1 MLNCVWS
8 RLGMS
13 SITFAVVLTASMS
26 SGCSAPAEPD
36 VPASTSEK
44 RHPSYRRARVVVAD
58 DISGKLS
65 VFDIEQNEWIATVE
79 MDGPRKMFASESG
92 DFATL
97 VSSNKE
103 QVGFL
108 RGGVAVAP
116 HDDHIHIYKFPPSV
130 HDFELSGA
138 SPNAVVSNARK
149 IGIFFDGIGDASVVV
164 EQELIPRGDLP
175 IPTTYS
181 TGEKHLGV
189 AIPMTTGVL
198 LTNPMS
204 LDPIGGQAH
213 SMVFA
218 RDAERIDIG
227 IDCPSIEGSV
237 GLGDQAAM
245 ACDDGVLVVSVAANE
260 GNVSGK
266 KWAYPGTERAQT
278 LQGHTPGQIVA
289 GNLGS
294 NALFR
299 LDVNTGETKRIDIDA
314 DVCGYALEPSKAGL
328 IVALTADGNLHQ
340 FNVETGS
347 STMLAGAL
355 PPFTCNAFQNK
366 SQLALTPDRI
376 FVTVPS
382 AGEVLEIGFEPFV
395 IRQRHA
401 VGGAPSNIVV
411 LGLDAANI
419 DVELG
424 TH

>member
-1 MLNCVWS
+1 MRNRPLS
-8 RLGMS
+8 RLGTS
-13 SITFAVVLTASMS
+13 SITSAVFLAASLS
-26 SGCSAPAEPD
+26 SGCGAPAEPEGP
-36 VPASTSEK
+36 VSTSEK

-58 DISGKLS
+58 EVSGKLS
-65 VFDIEQNEWIATVE
+65 VFDIEENAWIAAIE
-79 MDGPRKMFASESG
+79 MDGPTKLFASESG

-97 VSSNKE
+97 VSSNKD

-149 IGIFFDGIGDASVVV
+149 IGVFFDGIGDASVVV
-164 EQELIPRGDLP
+164 EQELIPRGDAP

-181 TGEKHLGV
+181 AGEKHMGV

-198 LTNPMS
+198 LTNPMI
-204 LDPIGGQAH
+204 LDPIGGRAH

-218 RDAERIDIG
+218 RDAERIEIAT
-227 IDCPSIEGSV
+227 DCPSIEGSV

-245 ACDDGVLVVSVAANE
+245 ACADGVLVVSVGANG
-260 GNVSGK
+260 GNVTGK
-266 KWAYPGTERAQT
+266 KWVYPGAERAKT
-278 LQGHTPGQIVA
+278 LQGHAPRGFVA

-299 LDVNTGETKRIDIDA
+299 LDVNTGETRRIDVDA
-314 DVCGYALEPSKAGL
+314 EVCGYALEPSKAES
-328 IVALTADGNLHQ
+328 IVALTTDGHLHL
-340 FNVETGS
+340 FDIETGH
-347 STMLAGAL
+347 TTTLVDAV
-355 PPFTCNAFQNK
+355 PPFACNALDTQ
-366 SQLALTPDRI
+366 SQLALTPDRV

-382 AGEVLEIGFEPFV
+382 AGEVLEIGFDPFAL
-395 IRQRHA
+395 RQRHV